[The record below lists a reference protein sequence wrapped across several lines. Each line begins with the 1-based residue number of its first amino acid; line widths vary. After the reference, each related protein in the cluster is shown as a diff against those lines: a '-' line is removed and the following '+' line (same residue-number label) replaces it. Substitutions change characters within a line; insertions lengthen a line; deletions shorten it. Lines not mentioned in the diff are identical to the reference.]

1 MEHENSARSF
11 KSVILLACYVF
22 IILSL
27 KYLFTAHNF
36 VIIFLVLI
44 VLPLAFDVGKNKKS
58 GIKITNKEITWFSG
72 KFKGQIYLSDIYYA
86 EFKKRLDLSHQ
97 ISLVDRN
104 NNKILLPVEA
114 IPKIN
119 ILKETLK
126 LHSVTIVD
134 KKFN

>member
-44 VLPLAFDVGKNKKS
+44 VLPLAFDVGRNKKS
-58 GIKITNKEITWFSG
+58 GIKITSKEIIWFSG
-72 KFKGQIYLSDIYYA
+72 KFKGQIYLSDIYYV
-86 EFKKRLDLSHQ
+86 EFKKRLDLSHK
-97 ISLVDRN
+97 IRLVDRN
-104 NNKILLPVEA
+104 NNKILLPMEA
-114 IPKIN
+114 LPKIN

-126 LHSVTIVD
+126 LHTITIVD

>member
-22 IILSL
+22 VILSL

-44 VLPLAFDVGKNKKS
+44 VLPLAFDVGRNKKS
-58 GIKITNKEITWFSG
+58 GIKITNKEIIWFSG
-72 KFKGQIYLSDIYYA
+72 KFKGQIYLSDIYYV

-97 ISLVDRN
+97 ISLVDRD

-114 IPKIN
+114 LPKIN
-119 ILKETLK
+119 IFKETLK

>member
-22 IILSL
+22 VILSL

-44 VLPLAFDVGKNKKS
+44 VLPLAFDVGRNKKS
-58 GIKITNKEITWFSG
+58 GIKITSQEIIWFSG
-72 KFKGQIYLSDIYYA
+72 KFKGQIFLSDIVYV
-86 EFKKRLDLSHQ
+86 EFKKRLDLSHK
-97 ISLVDRN
+97 IRLVDRN

-114 IPKIN
+114 LPKIN

-126 LHSVTIVD
+126 LHTITIVD
-134 KKFN
+134 K

>member
-27 KYLFTAHNF
+27 KYLFAAHNF

-44 VLPLAFDVGKNKKS
+44 VLLLAFDIGRNKKS
-58 GIKITNKEITWFSG
+58 GIKITSKAIIWFSG
-72 KFKGQIYLSDIYYA
+72 KFKGQIYLSDIYYV

-97 ISLVDRN
+97 IRLVDRN

-114 IPKIN
+114 LPKIN

-126 LHSVTIVD
+126 LHSISRVD
-134 KKFN
+134 KKLN

>member
-11 KSVILLACYVF
+11 KSLILLICHF
-22 IILSL
+22 SIILSL

-44 VLPLAFDVGKNKKS
+44 VLPLAFDVGRNKKS
-58 GIKITNKEITWFSG
+58 GIKITSKEIIWFSG
-72 KFKGQIYLSDIYYA
+72 KFKRQIYLSDIYCV

-97 ISLVDRN
+97 IRLVDRN

-114 IPKIN
+114 LPKIN

>member
-11 KSVILLACYVF
+11 KSLILLICYFF

-44 VLPLAFDVGKNKKS
+44 VLPLAFDVGRNKKS
-58 GIKITNKEITWFSG
+58 GIKITNKEIIWFSG
-72 KFKGQIYLSDIYYA
+72 KFKGQIYLSDIYYV

-114 IPKIN
+114 LPKIN

>member
-11 KSVILLACYVF
+11 KSLILLICYF
-22 IILSL
+22 CIILSL

-44 VLPLAFDVGKNKKS
+44 VLSLAFYIGRNKKS
-58 GIKITNKEITWFSG
+58 GIKITSKEIIWFSG
-72 KFKGQIYLSDIYYA
+72 KFKGQIYLSDISSV
-86 EFKKRLDLSHQ
+86 EFKKRLDLSYRTR
-97 ISLVDRN
+97 LVDQN
-104 NNKILLPVEA
+104 NNKIVLPA
-114 IPKIN
+114 AALPRMS

-126 LHSVTIVD
+126 LCGIKVVD

>member
-44 VLPLAFDVGKNKKS
+44 VLPLAFDVGRNKKS
-58 GIKITNKEITWFSG
+58 GIQITNKEITWFSG
-72 KFKGQIYLSDIYYA
+72 KFTGQMYLSDISSV
-86 EFKKRLDLSHQ
+86 EFKKRLDLSYR
-97 ISLVDRN
+97 IRLVDQN
-104 NNKILLPVEA
+104 NNKIVLPAEA
-114 IPKIN
+114 LPRMS

-126 LHSVTIVD
+126 LCGIKVVD

>member
-11 KSVILLACYVF
+11 KSLILLICYFF

-44 VLPLAFDVGKNKKS
+44 VLPLAFDVGRNKKS
-58 GIKITNKEITWFSG
+58 GIKITNKEIIWFSG
-72 KFKGQIYLSDIYYA
+72 KFKGQIYLSDILYV

-97 ISLVDRN
+97 IRLVDQN

-114 IPKIN
+114 LPKIN

>member
-1 MEHENSARSF
+1 MEYENSARSLKLF
-11 KSVILLACYVF
+11 ILLICYDGL
-22 IILSL
+22 ILTL
-27 KYLFTAHNF
+27 K
-36 VIIFLVLI
+36 
-44 VLPLAFDVGKNKKS
+44 
-58 GIKITNKEITWFSG
+58 
-72 KFKGQIYLSDIYYA
+72 YLSDIFYV

-114 IPKIN
+114 LPKIN

>member
-11 KSVILLACYVF
+11 KSLILLICYFV

-27 KYLFTAHNF
+27 KYQFSAHNF

-44 VLPLAFDVGKNKKS
+44 VLPLAFDIGRNKKS
-58 GIKITNKEITWFSG
+58 GIKITSKEIIWFSG
-72 KFKGQIYLSDIYYA
+72 QFEGQIYLSDIYFV

-104 NNKILLPVEA
+104 NNKFLLPIEA
-114 IPKIN
+114 LPKIN

>member
-1 MEHENSARSF
+1 VEHANSARSF

-36 VIIFLVLI
+36 VIIFLVVI
-44 VLPLAFDVGKNKKS
+44 VLPLAFDVGRNKKS
-58 GIKITNKEITWFSG
+58 GIKITSKEIIWFSG
-72 KFKGQIYLSDIYYA
+72 KFKGQIYLSDIYYV

-97 ISLVDRN
+97 IRLVDRN

-114 IPKIN
+114 LPKIN

>member
-11 KSVILLACYVF
+11 KSLMLLICYFF

-44 VLPLAFDVGKNKKS
+44 VLPLAFDVGRNKKS
-58 GIKITNKEITWFSG
+58 GIKITNKEIIWFSG
-72 KFKGQIYLSDIYYA
+72 KFKGQIYLSDIYYV

-97 ISLVDRN
+97 ISLVDRD

-114 IPKIN
+114 LPKIN

>member
-1 MEHENSARSF
+1 VEHENSARSF
-11 KSVILLACYVF
+11 KSLMLLICYFF

-44 VLPLAFDVGKNKKS
+44 VLPLAFDVGRNKKS
-58 GIKITNKEITWFSG
+58 GIKITNKEIIWFSG
-72 KFKGQIYLSDIYYA
+72 KFKGQIYLSDIYYV

-97 ISLVDRN
+97 ISLVDRD

-114 IPKIN
+114 LPKIN

>member
-58 GIKITNKEITWFSG
+58 GIKITSKEIIWFSG
-72 KFKGQIYLSDIYYA
+72 KFKGQIYLSDIYYV

-97 ISLVDRN
+97 IRLVDRN

-114 IPKIN
+114 LPKIN

>member
-11 KSVILLACYVF
+11 KSVILLTCYVF

-44 VLPLAFDVGKNKKS
+44 VLPLAFDVGRNKKS
-58 GIKITNKEITWFSG
+58 GIKITNKEIIWFSG
-72 KFKGQIYLSDIYYA
+72 KFKGQIYLSDIYYV

-97 ISLVDRN
+97 ISLVDRD

-114 IPKIN
+114 LPKIN

>member
-44 VLPLAFDVGKNKKS
+44 VLPLAFDIGRNKKS

-72 KFKGQIYLSDIYYA
+72 KFKGQIYLSDIYYV

-97 ISLVDRN
+97 ISLVDRD

-114 IPKIN
+114 LPKIN

>member
-1 MEHENSARSF
+1 MEHENSARNF
-11 KSVILLACYVF
+11 KSLILLICYF
-22 IILSL
+22 CIILSL

-44 VLPLAFDVGKNKKS
+44 VLPLAFDVGRNKKS

-72 KFKGQIYLSDIYYA
+72 KFKGQIYLSDILYV
-86 EFKKRLDLSHQ
+86 EFKKRLDLSYQ
-97 ISLVDRN
+97 IRLVDRN

-114 IPKIN
+114 LPKIN